1 MRTSKWLASSVILF
15 ILLRVFVRSASLPRQ
30 NGSLHQTGKDSDEK
44 ALSRSK
50 RFSMNEYLMIAISVF
65 NIFVLLYN
73 NIETFFPGRA
83 SLSKTVPSVS
93 SDSSVPL
100 SVMPAQEDSVLAQS
114 SLQAPVTGLSSAG
127 RDETIGQIAEML
139 IR

>member
-1 MRTSKWLASSVILF
+1 
-15 ILLRVFVRSASLPRQ
+15 
-30 NGSLHQTGKDSDEK
+30 
-44 ALSRSK
+44 
-50 RFSMNEYLMIAISVF
+50 MNEYLMIAISVF

-114 SLQAPVTGLSSAG
+114 SLQAQSTLQAPVTGLSLAG

>member
-1 MRTSKWLASSVILF
+1 
-15 ILLRVFVRSASLPRQ
+15 
-30 NGSLHQTGKDSDEK
+30 
-44 ALSRSK
+44 
-50 RFSMNEYLMIAISVF
+50 MNEYLMIAISVF

-73 NIETFFPGRA
+73 NIETFFPGRG

-114 SLQAPVTGLSSAG
+114 TLEAPVTGLSLAG